1 MEFVNEIGEVEVS
14 NSHRFLIPPNG
25 MPCKSLV
32 EREFNLRFD
41 FTLAVSLKL
50 AGSVA
55 HDGTYVEQCS
65 AYAEC

>member
-1 MEFVNEIGEVEVS
+1 MIFVVEQPEGAAP
-14 NSHRFLIPPNG
+14 RAWFA
-25 MPCKSLV
+25 
-32 EREFNLRFD
+32 FD
-41 FTLAVSLKL
+41 IEDLELKL

>member
-25 MPCKSLV
+25 MPCI
-32 EREFNLRFD
+32 
-41 FTLAVSLKL
+41 SLKL